1 MISDQTGTVSIP
13 LRDSVHTAVQALQE
27 AGCEMTAPPNRPLN
41 VSPMRSSS
49 SSIQTTS
56 TAAYEQ
62 QEQEAQD
69 AFNRRIEKL
78 CQDLWP
84 LPTSIK
90 YRLLASHAAIRLRT
104 HKFFRSFIP
113 APQIPLIQD
122 LKGGGFNHIT
132 SIVLPPSY
140 LEGHRNLILRVPR
153 EDDSRPDQQVDTLNF
168 LRQ

>member
-1 MISDQTGTVSIP
+1 MTSDQTGTIGIL
-13 LRDSVHTAVQALQE
+13 LRDSVSTSVQALHK
-27 AGCEMTAPPNRPLN
+27 AGCEISAPLN
-41 VSPMRSSS
+41 RSLNAPPMRSSS

-56 TAAYEQ
+56 TTAYEQ

-90 YRLLASHAAIRLRT
+90 YRLLASQAAIRLRT
-104 HKFFRSFIP
+104 HKFFRSFIS
-113 APQIPLIQD
+113 APQIPLIQH
-122 LKGGGFNHIT
+122 LKGGGLNHIT
-132 SIVLPPSY
+132 SILLPPSY

-153 EDDSRPDQQVDTLNF
+153 EDDSRPDQQVATLNYV
-168 LRQ
+168 R